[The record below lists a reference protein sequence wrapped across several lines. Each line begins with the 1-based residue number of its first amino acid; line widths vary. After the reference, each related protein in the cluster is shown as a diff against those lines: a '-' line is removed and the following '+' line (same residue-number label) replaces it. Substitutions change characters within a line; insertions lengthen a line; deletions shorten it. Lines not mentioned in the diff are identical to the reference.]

1 MMRRRFFVL
10 ALALAAAFAPLL
22 AAEDLTVVSKVTVG
36 DKSSTSTQY
45 MTSTKS
51 RTNDGQSDSIID
63 FPTGKMTFIDH
74 KAKTYWETTLE
85 EMAAYMDRLYRDVK
99 GNPMLEKMFGGS
111 DDVTVE
117 RGQKSRKIAGY
128 DCDDY
133 TLSMGPSFEFEVCAA
148 KGLQPPPQYY
158 EGRKLS
164 YASMG
169 PMGQRFSKMFDEMKK
184 IKGYPIATD
193 MDADMGMVKIQTS
206 SEATEVKKTPIPA
219 STFDIPAGYAKK
231 PSPFKR

>member
-1 MMRRRFFVL
+1 MTSRRSLVL
-10 ALALAAAFAPLL
+10 ALAFAAAVPLC
-22 AAEDLTVVSKVTVG
+22 AEDLTVVSKVTVG

-51 RTNDGQSDSIID
+51 RTNDGQNDSIID

-74 KAKTYWETTLE
+74 KAKTYSETTLE
-85 EMAAYMDRLYRDVK
+85 EMAAYMDRLYRDVQ
-99 GNPMLEKMFGGS
+99 GNPMLERMFGGS
-111 DDVTVE
+111 DEVTVE
-117 RGQKSRKIAGY
+117 RGKESRKVAGY
-128 DCDDY
+128 DCDEY
-133 TLSMGPSFEFEVCAA
+133 TLSMGRSFEFEICAA

-184 IKGYPIATD
+184 VKGYPIALD
-193 MDADMGMVKIQTS
+193 MDVDMGMAKIQTT
-206 SEATEVKKTPIPA
+206 SEAIEVKKGPIPA
-219 STFDIPAGYAKK
+219 STFDLPAGYAKK